1 MNLYD
6 SSWLLHAAC
15 LIGLVFKSC
24 QQLTTAPSVRL
35 QPCKPMPKSACHGQ
49 GGSPQKKIFPC
60 PLYQDTKTTGAMHW
74 YKVASIVIFQFCELW
89 SWVLLT
95 WLSSTKSKQ
104 NSELCSLAA
113 GFSAFVRQF
122 ITGASPHCLGQALWH
137 CDIVLRCAMTSLGIP
152 NDEVSCPHFTFL
164 TPRKATGESTRLYWH
179 LKMPASVTSD
189 PPPTLWMLHR
199 LGHPERG

>member
-1 MNLYD
+1 MTHHGCFMLLASSGWSLKAANNWRQLHQWD
-6 SSWLLHAAC
+6 SNHASRCRKAP
-15 LIGLVFKSC
+15 V
-24 QQLTTAPSVRL
+24 TAKVVP
-35 QPCKPMPKSACHGQ
+35 PP
-49 GGSPQKKIFPC
+49 KKIFPC

-95 WLSSTKSKQ
+95 WLSSTKSQQ